1 MTYHILYDTNLECS
15 IRTTSKQMADA
26 LTFSDKNVKYLVQI
40 IGYDMRAS
48 NALTSKNY
56 TSREYLK
63 MKKGL

>member
-1 MTYHILYDTNLECS
+1 MTYHILYDTKLECS
-15 IRTTSKQMADA
+15 IRTTSKQMADV
-26 LTFSDKNVKYLVQI
+26 LVTSDKNVKYLVQI

-48 NALTSKNY
+48 NALMSKNY